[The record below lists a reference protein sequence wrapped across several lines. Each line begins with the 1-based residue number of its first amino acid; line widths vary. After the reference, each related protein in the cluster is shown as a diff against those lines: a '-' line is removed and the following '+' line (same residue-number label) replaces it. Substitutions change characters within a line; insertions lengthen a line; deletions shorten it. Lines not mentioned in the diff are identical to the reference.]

1 MPVRRVSNEST
12 DLIPQIIIQDL
23 VTEGPV
29 VSVRVNDPVERIERL
44 SAYVPPVVV
53 NPVYVPPVV
62 LEAVVET
69 PRVYEEKVNPVYVQ
83 PERIIP
89 TVVTEDLVSNRIR
102 IDSPVVSSP
111 AITENNYIA
120 PAPTEDSVFT
130 RQADNHYNS
139 EYLRHNVQ
147 LHLIHL
153 LHHQLK

>member
-111 AITENNYIA
+111 K
-120 PAPTEDSVFT
+120 S
-130 RQADNHYNS
+130 
-139 EYLRHNVQ
+139 L
-147 LHLIHL
+147 LISL
-153 LHHQLK
+153 SAASASKSG